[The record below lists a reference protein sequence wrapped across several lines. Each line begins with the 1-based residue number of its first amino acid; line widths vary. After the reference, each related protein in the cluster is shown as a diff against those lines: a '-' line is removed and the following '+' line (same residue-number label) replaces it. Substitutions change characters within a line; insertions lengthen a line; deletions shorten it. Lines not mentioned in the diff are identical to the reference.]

1 MLQKICV
8 AELDVI
14 VEAGYVKPITSINL
28 SNRFDV
34 TNAIKLHYGLLRCKA
49 ELDQLHDGLSI
60 MGVREAMTM
69 NSDLFSPL
77 FTSSEMTK
85 LTAGTCMYYILL
97 NKTVIQLSSVY
108 HIYSQ

>member
-1 MLQKICV
+1 MLQKICGD
-8 AELDVI
+8 ELDVI

-28 SNRFDV
+28 SNRVDV

-49 ELDQLHDGLSI
+49 ELDQLSGGLSI
-60 MGVREAMTM
+60 MGVGEAMKM

-85 LTAGTCMYYILL
+85 LTAGTMYMY
-97 NKTVIQLSSVY
+97 
-108 HIYSQ
+108 